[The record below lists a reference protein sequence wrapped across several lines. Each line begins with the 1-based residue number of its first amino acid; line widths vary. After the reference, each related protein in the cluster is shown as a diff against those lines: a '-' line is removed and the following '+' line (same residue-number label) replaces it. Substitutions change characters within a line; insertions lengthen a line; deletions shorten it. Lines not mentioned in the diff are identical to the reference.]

1 MQEGEGNLRYE
12 IYIDSLFLLHFTL
25 NLYLLQLLNRSLH
38 RPATRKRLLLGAVA
52 AAVGGCAA
60 VLLPIGSGLLK
71 LAACVSADAAVLFL
85 VFRPVG
91 WQAFL
96 RLAERMVWFGCLLG
110 GCFLLL
116 GQIPLF
122 AGLER
127 TMTGLLAVGGI
138 LCLIFSGRLAE
149 GEGRGEKIC
158 RVELVGK
165 DGGRLVVSAVVD
177 TGNSLREPI
186 SGQPVSVL
194 DQECFQKLFKEE
206 PEGFRLIPYHSVGC
220 DRGMMQ
226 GYEIA
231 EMVIELEGVRRV
243 CRNPYVGISRTRV
256 AAGAEYQLLLHPA
269 VLSDGKNG

>member
-1 MQEGEGNLRYE
+1 MRYE

-38 RPATRKRLLLGAVA
+38 RPATRKRLLLGAVS

-60 VLLPIGSGLLK
+60 ILFPAGGSLPKLVLC
-71 LAACVSADAAVLFL
+71 AAVDAAVLFW
-85 VFRPVG
+85 VFRPAG
-91 WQAFL
+91 WRAFF

-110 GCFLLL
+110 GCLLLL
-116 GQIPLF
+116 GQLPLL
-122 AGLER
+122 AGWER
-127 TMTGLLAVGGI
+127 SMTGLLAVGG
-138 LCLIFSGRLAE
+138 LFCLIFSGRLAE
-149 GEGRGEKIC
+149 RDRQEEKPC

-194 DQECFQKLFKEE
+194 DQECFHKLFEKE

-220 DRGMMQ
+220 DRGVMQ

-243 CRNPYVGISRTRV
+243 CRKPYVGISRTQV